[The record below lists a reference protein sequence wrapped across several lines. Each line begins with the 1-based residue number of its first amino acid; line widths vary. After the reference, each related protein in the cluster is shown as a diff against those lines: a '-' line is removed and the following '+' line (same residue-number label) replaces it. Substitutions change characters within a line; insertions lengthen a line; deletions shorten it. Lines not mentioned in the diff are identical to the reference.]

1 MSDVDLTLVDPERLI
16 GLHILKEF
24 DGFGLCRGVIRSTDR
39 ELISNRSLFNMECV
53 DDDTEDLHLD
63 ELITHV

>member
-16 GLHILKEF
+16 GLHMLKEF

-39 ELISNRSLFNMECV
+39 ELISNRSLFNMEYV
-53 DDDTEDLHLD
+53 DGDT
-63 ELITHV
+63 